1 MSDVQ
6 WNMRNVWLNRLSSE
20 LKRRTF
26 GHVSHV
32 AVEAT
37 DDDSVIVS
45 GDAHSY
51 YGVQLTL
58 LGIQHCRE
66 DCCPFTHTRVLLE
79 VGGRSLSLCMPPRSE
94 RRLQQVSANV
104 DNRRPQLT
112 LAGPP

>member
-6 WNMRNVWLNRLSSE
+6 WNMRSVWLNRLSSE

-37 DDDSVIVS
+37 DDDTVLVS

-58 LGIQHCRE
+58 LAIQHCRE
-66 DCCPFTHTRVLLE
+66 EYCPFTHTRVSLK
-79 VGGRSLSLCMPPRSE
+79 VGGRLLSICTPPHCE
-94 RRLQQVSANV
+94 RRLKKVSTDV

-112 LAGPP
+112 LAGAN